1 MGLKMASKINKKY
14 SADIKGVL
22 DIEDDK
28 LDIEVEDIENPINLA
43 KFFADFK
50 DKEVKISIT
59 YGEEIDG

>member
-50 DKEVKISIT
+50 NKEVKISIT